1 MNKRTELSL
10 LPTSQRIYAL
20 MLKAYPA
27 EFRRE
32 YGPHMAQ
39 VFRDCGRAAEHRKRP
54 VVLMHFWLITL
65 LDLVKTAPKEHVDN
79 LRKGKS
85 VMNNLRRDALALF
98 GCIAIIVIALLL
110 LNYGRA
116 HQVSS
121 ILLIGYALDAIAVT
135 GAIGNFIVFL
145 LVKTTKLNPLRA
157 ALWTFLMVHA
167 VPVIALAVIG
177 SQIDPLFI
185 LGPVVIGYVL
195 SFLFWYGLHWI
206 WAQTKGTQRLAGEGG
221 Q

>member
-1 MNKRTELSL
+1 MNKRTQSR
-10 LPTSQRIYAL
+10 LPASQRFYAL

-39 VFRDCGRAAEHRKRP
+39 VFRDCGRAAESRKKLF
-54 VVLMHFWLITL
+54 VSMHFWLIIL

-79 LRKGKS
+79 LRKEKS
-85 VMNNLRRDALALF
+85 LMNNLRRDALALF
-98 GCIAIIVIALLL
+98 GCIAIIVVAMLL

-121 ILLIGYALDAIAVT
+121 ILLLGYALDALVVT
-135 GAIGNFIVFL
+135 GVIGNFIVFL
-145 LVKTTKLNPLRA
+145 LVKTTKLIPLRA
-157 ALWTFLMVHA
+157 ALWTFLMVHG
-167 VPVIALAVIG
+167 VPVIVLAFIG
-177 SQIDPLFI
+177 SRIDPQI
-185 LGPVVIGYVL
+185 RLGAIVIGYVV

-206 WAQTKGTQRLAGEGG
+206 WAQTKGNQRLAGEGG